1 MIHLTYHNNTDS
13 MYKLELRRKEGN
25 YMSDCVFCK
34 IIANEIPSRK
44 VYEDDSVVAF
54 LDLTQTT
61 AGHTLV
67 VPKKHVPDIF
77 EYNAELAKEVFSRVP
92 KIAKAIK
99 SSNSAIKGMNILM
112 NNGAVAYQS
121 VNHSHIHLIPRY
133 SEEDTF
139 SIQFTDNSEKWRSEE
154 LDQLAESIKHEL
166 EETK

>member
-1 MIHLTYHNNTDS
+1 MIHLIYYYNTNS
-13 MYKLELRRKEGN
+13 KYKLELKRKEGN

-34 IIANEIPSRK
+34 INANKIPSRK
-44 VYEDDSVVAF
+44 VYEDDTVVAF

-67 VPKKHVPDIF
+67 VPKKHVIDIF

-92 KIAKAIK
+92 KIARAIK
-99 SSNSAIKGMNILM
+99 NSNPAIKGMNILM
-112 NNGAVAYQS
+112 NNGAIAYQS

-139 SIQFTDNSEKWRSEE
+139 SIKFVDNSEKWQSEE
-154 LDQLAESIKHEL
+154 LDKLAESIKHEL
-166 EETK
+166 EEKK